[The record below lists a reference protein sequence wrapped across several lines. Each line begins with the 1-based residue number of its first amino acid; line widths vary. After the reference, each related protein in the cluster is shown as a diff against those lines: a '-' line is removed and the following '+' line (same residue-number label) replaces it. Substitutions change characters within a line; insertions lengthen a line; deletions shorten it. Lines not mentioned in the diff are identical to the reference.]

1 MKKNPVVPA
10 DIRDFL
16 SADSINS
23 FYFHYNIDIGFP
35 CRHTFPIMFK
45 LFFKLIIMGAAMS
58 SLADDAGSDKFYP
71 NVGKRRLSDYAENKF
86 QYVRLSATRFG
97 TRI

>member
-23 FYFHYNIDIGFP
+23 FYFHYNIHDLLRLVCYGF
-35 CRHTFPIMFK
+35 RV
-45 LFFKLIIMGAAMS
+45 LGL
-58 SLADDAGSDKFYP
+58 
-71 NVGKRRLSDYAENKF
+71 E
-86 QYVRLSATRFG
+86 SAFSA
-97 TRI
+97 IF